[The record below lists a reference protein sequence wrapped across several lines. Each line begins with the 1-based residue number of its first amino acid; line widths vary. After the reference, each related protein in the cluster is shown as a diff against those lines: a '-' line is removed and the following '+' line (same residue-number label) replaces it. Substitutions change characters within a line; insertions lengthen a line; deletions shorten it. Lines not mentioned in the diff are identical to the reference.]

1 MYVLLFQ
8 PKLCLGLMNRLNC
21 LKQVQHFHALNSNQ
35 KTEKENKKKLISF
48 NFSERRSTKYIE

>member
-8 PKLCLGLMNRLNC
+8 RKLYLRLMNRLNC

-48 NFSERRSTKYIE
+48 NFSEPRSTKYIE